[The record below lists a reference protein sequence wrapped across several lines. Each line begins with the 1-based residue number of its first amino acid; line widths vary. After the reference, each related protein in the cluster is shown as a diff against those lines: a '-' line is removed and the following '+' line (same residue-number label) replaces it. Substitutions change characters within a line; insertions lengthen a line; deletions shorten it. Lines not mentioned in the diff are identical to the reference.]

1 MPEHPPSVSS
11 SAGVAPPVTVVI
23 PAHDAAATLPHALR
37 SVFAQSYPGAIEVI
51 VAETSPESRGGDLER
66 EFPQLRIVATPAG
79 HTPVGLNKALQAATH
94 DIVARCDA
102 HATLPPDYI
111 AIAVETLLRTGAA
124 NVGGGQKPV
133 GATAFEETVAMATTS
148 ALGAGDARY
157 RLGGEEGPTDTVY
170 LGVFRRDSLQAVGG
184 FDDRL
189 RRNQDYELNWR
200 LRERGEEVWYTP
212 KLSAN
217 YRPRGRL
224 GALARQYFEYGFW
237 KRVVLGLHPRSLR
250 LRQLAA
256 PLLLLGFGGA
266 ALAALGGLLAEA
278 PTTKRWLL
286 AAAAAPPLGYMALL
300 LAGSLVVGTRRRS
313 WRALRLPVVL
323 ATIHLSWG
331 AGFLVSCC
339 KRGIIGEGRGREGES
354 TERHG

>member
-1 MPEHPPSVSS
+1 M
-11 SAGVAPPVTVVI
+11 VI
-23 PAHDAAATLPHALR
+23 PAHNAAATLRHAVR
-37 SVFAQSYPGAIEVI
+37 SALSQSYPGAIEVI
-51 VAETSPESRGGDLER
+51 VAETSPESGRGELER
-66 EFPQLRIVATPAG
+66 EFPQVRVVANPAG
-79 HTPVGLNKALQAATH
+79 HTPAGLNRALHAATH

-111 AIAVETLLRTGAA
+111 ATAVETLLRTGAA
-124 NVGGGQKPV
+124 NVGGSQKPV
-133 GATAFEETVAMATTS
+133 GATAFEEAVAIATTS

-170 LGVFRRDSLQAVGG
+170 LGVFRRDSLRAVGG

-200 LRERGEEVWYTP
+200 LRERGELVWYTP

-256 PLLLLGFGGA
+256 PLLLLGLGAA
-266 ALAALGGLLAEA
+266 ALAALAGLLAQA
-278 PTTKRWLL
+278 PTAKVWLL
-286 AAAAAPPLGYMALL
+286 TAAATPPLGYAALL
-300 LAGSLVVGTRRRS
+300 LAGSVVLGARRRS
-313 WRALRLPVVL
+313 WRAARLPVVL

-339 KRGIIGEGRGREGES
+339 RRGLAK
-354 TERHG
+354 ERSRRDVH